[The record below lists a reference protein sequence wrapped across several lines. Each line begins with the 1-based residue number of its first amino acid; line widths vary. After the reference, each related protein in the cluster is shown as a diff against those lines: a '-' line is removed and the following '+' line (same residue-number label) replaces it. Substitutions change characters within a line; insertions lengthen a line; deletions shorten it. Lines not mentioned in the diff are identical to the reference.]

1 MKLEDVSF
9 DKLPVNSLFQ
19 TYVKDYPKLSGYF
32 SESPFQWPKQNGR
45 SDFNSGKVERNKLI
59 TLLNNI
65 NTSYGVDKETFS
77 QIKRLEDPESRV
89 VVTGQQMVVLGG
101 PLFLVLKAISVLS
114 WAKYIERQTG
124 KPVVPVFWLADE
136 DHDLEEVSTL
146 ALPGSD
152 GVEHLHLDYHP
163 KVRHSVG
170 VKSPAGDAVADL
182 INRVFEIL
190 PETDFSSELD
200 ELLRSTYQS
209 GNLKEGFGRLMARL
223 FSKHGLVLAESNNSG
238 IKEELSRPIC
248 QAVQQAIEIN
258 DKLEKRSAEVE
269 NDFHRQAQVQ
279 PTTLFMHDDN
289 EGRIRLNRT
298 NGKWWTDAGGEW
310 TTRELCR
317 IAEEEPWRFSPNVFL
332 RPIIQ
337 DWLLPTVGYVAGPG
351 EVAYYAQLGKVYEL
365 FDQKM
370 PVILPRYSASIIE
383 PAIHR
388 IMDHLPFELPDFARR
403 IEDLEKEYLEWS
415 TPDNIEDHFLTWQQE
430 MESFMQEKSSIIEKY
445 DPSLRGNVEKM
456 TVNFNKSIEK
466 LHQKLR
472 KSLRQQD
479 EVQLK
484 RINRIKNTIFPED
497 QMQERVIS
505 WLYFS
510 NKYGLGFWDEV
521 IDELSDSETLPHK
534 HLSLFP

>member
-19 TYVKDYPKLSGYF
+19 TYVNDYPKLSGFF
-32 SESPFQWPKQNGR
+32 SESPFRWPKQNGR
-45 SDFNSGKVERNKLI
+45 ADFNTGKVDRETLI

-65 NTSYGVDKETFS
+65 NSAYGVDEEALR
-77 QIKRLEDPESRV
+77 QIKRLEDPETRV
-89 VVTGQQMVVLGG
+89 VVTGQQMVVFGG
-101 PLFLVLKAISVLS
+101 PLFLILKAISVLL
-114 WAKYIERQTG
+114 WAKHIERQTG

-152 GVEHLHLDYHP
+152 GAEHLYLDYHP
-163 KVRHSVG
+163 AVHHSVG
-170 VKSPAGDAVADL
+170 SNSPAGEEVDSL
-182 INRVFEIL
+182 LKQIFSLL
-190 PETDFSSELD
+190 PETDFSSELE
-200 ELLRSTYQS
+200 ELLRSSYQS
-209 GNLKEGFGRLMARL
+209 GNLKQGFGKLMAGL
-223 FSKHGLVLAESNNSG
+223 FSKHGLVLAESNNAG
-238 IKEELSRPIC
+238 IKKELSRPIC

-258 DKLEKRSAEVE
+258 EKLEERSAEVE
-269 NDFHRQAQVQ
+269 DGFHRQAQVQ

-289 EGRIRLNRT
+289 KGRIRLNRT
-298 NGKWWTDAGGEW
+298 NGKWWTDAGDEW
-310 TTRELCR
+310 TSRELCR
-317 IAEEEPWRFSPNVFL
+317 MAEEEPWRFSPNVFL

-383 PAIHR
+383 PAIDR

-415 TPDNIEDHFLTWQQE
+415 TPDNLEDHFLTWQQE
-430 MESFMQEKSSIIEKY
+430 LENFMQQKSSLIDRY
-445 DPSLRGNVEKM
+445 DPSLRGSAEKM

-484 RINRIKNTIFPED
+484 RIKRIKNTIFPD
-497 QMQERVIS
+497 DRMQERVIS

-510 NKYGLGFWDEV
+510 NKYGLSFWDE
-521 IDELSDSETLPHK
+521 IINELSESEALPHK
-534 HLSLFP
+534 HLLLFP